1 MKKQD
6 QEIIVEALIC
16 QVRCREKQIIKG
28 EERNERLFEEYSLI
42 VRAVASVDESCVD
55 LVVRKLAETDSK
67 EARDTMEFLRDV
79 ASEKG
84 TWLDS
89 NDFALPLPR

>member
-28 EERNERLFEEYSLI
+28 EERNERLF
-42 VRAVASVDESCVD
+42 
-55 LVVRKLAETDSK
+55 VVRKLAETDSK